1 MKRTVLPIVAV
12 VAAILAMISVAR
24 TRPKREPTIPPSAPP
39 TSSFEQVIAGVG
51 LVEANS
57 ENIDVSCAVS
67 GMVTQLYVKAGDRVG
82 QSQKLFSLD
91 DRDLRADQQVK
102 RTALEGAQARL
113 AKLEQEPRAED
124 IPPAEERVREAQ
136 ANLADAEVQ
145 VRLIESVTDKRAVR
159 DEDVQRRRLAY
170 KAAQARL
177 AEVEAQLGLLKAG
190 AWAPD
195 IAVAKSEVAQAEAQ
209 VKMVETNIDR
219 LTMRAPIA
227 GVILQNKVRLGQ
239 YAQCGPL
246 SEPLMILGGVN
257 PLHVRVDVD
266 ERDAWRVR
274 GGTPAVA
281 SPRGNGS
288 IRIHL
293 EFVRFEP
300 YVIPKK
306 SLTGDSTER
315 VDTRVLQVIYRIR
328 DGEPSV
334 YVGQQMDVYIE
345 APSSPNAGHP
355 ANSSSTGQD
364 RIAVATANHAVGE
377 QR

>member
-1 MKRTVLPIVAV
+1 
-12 VAAILAMISVAR
+12 
-24 TRPKREPTIPPSAPP
+24 
-39 TSSFEQVIAGVG
+39 
-51 LVEANS
+51 
-57 ENIDVSCAVS
+57 
-67 GMVTQLYVKAGDRVG
+67 
-82 QSQKLFSLD
+82 LD

-102 RTALEGAQARL
+102 RSALEGAQARL
-113 AKLEQEPRAED
+113 AKLEEEPRAED
-124 IPPAEERVREAQ
+124 VPPAEERVREAQ

-159 DEDVQRRRLAY
+159 DEDVQRRRLSY

-177 AEVEAQLGLLKAG
+177 AEMEAQFRLLKAG

-195 IAVAKSEVAQAEAQ
+195 IAVAKSEVTQAEAQ

-246 SEPLMILGGVN
+246 SEPLMILGSVT
-257 PLHVRVDVD
+257 PLHIRVDVD
-266 ERDAWRVR
+266 EHDAWRVP
-274 GGTPAVA
+274 GGAQAVA

-288 IRIHL
+288 IRIPL

-328 DGEPSV
+328 DGGLSV

-345 APSSPNAGHP
+345 TPSSPKAGAP
-355 ANSSSTGQD
+355 ANSSSAGQG
-364 RIAVATANHAVGE
+364 RIADSAANHGAGE
-377 QR
+377 QRWPRCVHNQPVRPTHDFRREPSRNAV

>member
-1 MKRTVLPIVAV
+1 MKRTVLPIVAA

-24 TRPKREPTIPPSAPP
+24 TRPKREPTVPPSAPP
-39 TSSFEQVIAGVG
+39 TSSFEQVVAGVG

-67 GMVTQLYVKAGDRVG
+67 GMVTKLYVQAGDRVG
-82 QSQKLFSLD
+82 QGQKLFSLD

-113 AKLEQEPRAED
+113 AKLEQEPRVED

-136 ANLADAEVQ
+136 ANLADAEV
-145 VRLIESVTDKRAVR
+145 
-159 DEDVQRRRLAY
+159 
-170 KAAQARL
+170 QARL

-227 GVILQNKVRLGQ
+227 GVILQHKVRLGQ
-239 YAQCGPL
+239 FAQCGPL
-246 SEPLMILGGVN
+246 SEPLMILGSVT

-266 ERDAWRVR
+266 EHDAWRVR
-274 GGTPAVA
+274 GGAPAAA

-288 IRIHL
+288 LRIPL

-300 YVIPKK
+300 YVVPKK

-315 VDTRVLQVIYRIR
+315 VDTRVLEVIYRVK
-328 DGEPSV
+328 DQNASL
-334 YVGQQMDVYIE
+334 YVGQQMDVYIKTPG
-345 APSSPNAGHP
+345 AVNPSRQGSDSAAGRV
-355 ANSSSTGQD
+355 Q
-364 RIAVATANHAVGE
+364 
-377 QR
+377 

>member
-1 MKRTVLPIVAV
+1 MKKTVPLI
-12 VAAILAMISVAR
+12 AAIALVFAVGAVIAMKPVRHA
-24 TRPKREPTIPPSAPP
+24 EPPPSPP
-39 TSSFEQVIAGVG
+39 PATKFQSAVGAVG
-51 LVEANS
+51 LVEANT
-57 ENIDVSCAVS
+57 ENIDLSCAVS
-67 GMVTQLYVKAGDRVG
+67 GMVTGVYVKAGDRVQAG
-82 QSQKLFSLD
+82 QKLFSLD
-91 DRDLRADQQVK
+91 DRDLQADLGVK
-102 RTALEGAQARL
+102 RAALEATQARL
-113 AKLEQEPRAED
+113 TKLKEQPRGED
-124 IPPAEERVREAQ
+124 IPPAEARVREAQ

-159 DEDVQRRRLAY
+159 EEDVQRRRLAY

-177 AEVEAQLGLLKAG
+177 AEAQAQLALLKAG

-195 IAVAKSEVAQAEAQ
+195 IAVAKSELAQAVAQLKQ
-209 VKMVETNIDR
+209 VETNVDR
-219 LTMRAPIA
+219 LTTRAPIA

-246 SEPLMILGGVN
+246 DEPLMILGSVT

-266 ERDAWRVR
+266 EHDAWRVR
-274 GGTPAVA
+274 GGAAAAA

-288 IRIHL
+288 LRIPL

-315 VDTRVLQVIYRIR
+315 VDTRVLQVIYRVK
-328 DGEPSV
+328 DQNAPL

-345 APSSPNAGHP
+345 TPVGSTTFRQHSGSTAGG
-355 ANSSSTGQD
+355 GQ
-364 RIAVATANHAVGE
+364 
-377 QR
+377 

>member
-1 MKRTVLPIVAV
+1 MKRTVLPIVAA
-12 VAAILAMISVAR
+12 VAGILGMISVAR
-24 TRPKREPTIPPSAPP
+24 TRPKREPTVPPSAPP
-39 TSSFEQVIAGVG
+39 TSSFEHVVAGVG

-57 ENIDVSCAVS
+57 ENIDISCAVS

-82 QSQKLFSLD
+82 QGQKLFSLD

-102 RTALEGAQARL
+102 RTALEEAQARL

-209 VKMVETNIDR
+209 VKMAETNIDR

-246 SEPLMILGGVN
+246 SEPLMILGSVT

-266 ERDAWRVR
+266 EHDAWRVR
-274 GGTPAVA
+274 GGAPAAA

-288 IRIHL
+288 IRIPL

-315 VDTRVLQVIYRIR
+315 VDTRVLQIIYRVK
-328 DGEPSV
+328 EQSAPL
-334 YVGQQMDVYIE
+334 YVGQQVDVYIE
-345 APSSPNAGHP
+345 TPVKSSTFRQH
-355 ANSSSTGQD
+355 SSSAAGGGQ
-364 RIAVATANHAVGE
+364 
-377 QR
+377 

>member
-1 MKRTVLPIVAV
+1 M
-12 VAAILAMISVAR
+12 
-24 TRPKREPTIPPSAPP
+24 
-39 TSSFEQVIAGVG
+39 G

-82 QSQKLFSLD
+82 QGQKLFSLD
-91 DRDLRADQQVK
+91 DRDLRADQEVK
-102 RTALEGAQARL
+102 RTALEEAKARL

-136 ANLADAEVQ
+136 ASLADAEVQ

-159 DEDVQRRRLAY
+159 DEDVQRRRLAS

-177 AEVEAQLGLLKAG
+177 AEAEAQLRLLKAG

-209 VKMVETNIDR
+209 VKMAETNIDR

-239 YAQCGPL
+239 FAQCGPL
-246 SEPLMILGGVN
+246 SEPLMILGNVT
-257 PLHVRVDVD
+257 PLNIRVDVD
-266 ERDAWRVR
+266 EHDAWRVR
-274 GGTPAVA
+274 GGTQAVA

-288 IRIHL
+288 IRIPL

-328 DGEPSV
+328 DDEPSV

-345 APSSPNAGHP
+345 TPSSPNTGQP
-355 ANSSSTGQD
+355 ANSSSAGPS
-364 RIAVATANHAVGE
+364 RAAGAAANHAVGE
-377 QR
+377 

>member
-1 MKRTVLPIVAV
+1 MRRTVLPIVAA
-12 VAAILAMISVAR
+12 VAAILGMISVAR
-24 TRPKREPTIPPSAPP
+24 TRPKREPTVPPSAPP
-39 TSSFEQVIAGVG
+39 TSSFEQVVAGVA
-51 LVEANS
+51 LAEANS
-57 ENIDVSCAVS
+57 ENIDISCAVS

-82 QSQKLFSLD
+82 QGQKLFSLD
-91 DRDLRADQQVK
+91 DRDLQADHRVK
-102 RTALEGAQARL
+102 RTALAAAQARL

-177 AEVEAQLGLLKAG
+177 AAVEAQLALLKAG

-209 VKMVETNIDR
+209 VKMAETNIDR
-219 LTMRAPIA
+219 LTVRAPIA

-246 SEPLMILGGVN
+246 SEPLMILGSVS
-257 PLHVRVDVD
+257 PLHVRVDID
-266 ERDAWRVR
+266 EHDASRVR
-274 GGTPAVA
+274 EGATAVG
-281 SPRGNGS
+281 SPRGNGALK
-288 IRIHL
+288 IPL
-293 EFVRFEP
+293 KFVRFEP

-315 VDTRVLQVIYRIR
+315 VDTRVLQVIYRIAA
-328 DGEPSV
+328 ENSSLF
-334 YVGQQMDVYIE
+334 VGQQMDVYIE
-345 APSSPNAGHP
+345 ARVVASTFSQHAD
-355 ANSSSTGQD
+355 SSTGGRQ
-364 RIAVATANHAVGE
+364 
-377 QR
+377 